1 MADTQADT
9 AEPGTPATIET
20 PIDPRTLF
28 QVDVTPRT
36 PQRALRE
43 YYARLRSGDPGALPA
58 VLGLLILMLIF
69 SQVSSRFLTKSNL
82 GNLPGQASFIA
93 VIALGLVFVLL
104 LGEIDLSAGTTGG
117 MCAAFAAQAI
127 HSGDLQSAVGSF
139 LYWTLVALMA
149 LALVLAV
156 LNRLILAPIMITA
169 GLVITLT
176 GLDKHVVPAT
186 IFGLGIGFAVGVLI
200 GTMVAKIGIPSFV
213 VTLALF
219 LTWQGVI
226 LFALKS
232 QPLDVTRY
240 NFWYGLAQNTMT
252 PFWGWVYY
260 IVVVGG
266 YLVVTLVRATRR
278 HAAGLSADTLA
289 LVLLRAGAIA
299 LGGLI
304 VLLFLNQNRNPNIG
318 KPIEGVPWALSIPL
332 TLMIGAAIVL
342 TKTTWGRHLYATG
355 GNAEAARRAG
365 IKVDQIRMSA
375 FALCSGFAALGGF
388 FLSSYTGG
396 VQLDL
401 GGGNTLLFAVAAAVI
416 GGTSLFGGR
425 GKPRDAIIG
434 AFVIATIPNGI
445 GLKPSLDVRYTIV
458 ITGLVLL
465 IAATVDAL
473 SRKRATAS

>member
-9 AEPGTPATIET
+9 AEPGTPATIQ
-20 PIDPRTLF
+20 PPVDPRTLF
-28 QVDVTPRT
+28 VADVTPRT

-69 SQVSSRFLTKSNL
+69 SQVSSRFLTRFNL
-82 GNLPGQASFIA
+82 GNLPSQASFIA

-127 HSGDLQSAVGSF
+127 HSGDLRGAVGSF

-156 LNRLILAPIMITA
+156 LNRLILAPIVIA
-169 GLVITLT
+169 VGLFITLT

-186 IFGLGIGFAVGVLI
+186 IFGLGIGFTVGVLI

-260 IVVVGG
+260 IAVVGG
-266 YLVVTLVRATRR
+266 YVAVTLIRAVRR
-278 HAAGLSADTLA
+278 HAAGLSADTIS
-289 LVLLRAGAIA
+289 LVLLRGGIIAVGGAIVV
-299 LGGLI
+299 I
-304 VLLFLNQNRNPNIG
+304 FFNQNRNPNIG
-318 KPIEGVPWALSIPL
+318 RAIEGLPWALTIPL
-332 TLMIGAAIVL
+332 TLMIVL

-375 FALCSGFAALGGF
+375 FAICSGFAALGGF